1 MTSTAV
7 HNAMLDALR
16 RWYAERMRVLRRH
29 PLALAYLRRCARWS
43 EFLDADPG
51 RFRRHLERPAELRQD
66 RADRMRGYAGAAE
79 AFGAAVTDAHV
90 HVSPADLDGRTLTV
104 RLVGELLATPAGL
117 LEALRRAERVT
128 VHVDSPGGVIDR
140 EILATLEAVPDST
153 AFIQHGGSGSALI
166 ALATKHRVIAPT
178 GSFLIHSA
186 VTACLGDAQALRAQA
201 RELDRQHRLDAQF
214 IARRTGQSRRT
225 VKRWLSGGDYYF
237 DPQAALRFG
246 LVHQIDPDPK

>member
-1 MTSTAV
+1 
-7 HNAMLDALR
+7 MLDALR
-16 RWYAERMRVLRRH
+16 RWYAERMPVLRQH
-29 PLALAYLRRCARWS
+29 PLALAYLRRCAWWS

-90 HVSPADLDGRTLTV
+90 HVSPADLEGRTLTV

-128 VHVDSPGGVIDR
+128 VHVNSPGGVIDH
-140 EILATLEAVPDST
+140 EILAALEAVPDST
-153 AFIQHGGSGSALI
+153 SYIAHAGSAAALL
-166 ALATKHRVIAPT
+166 ALATKRRVITST
-178 GSFLIHSA
+178 GSIMLHSA
-186 VTACLGDAQALRAQA
+186 VTACLGDAQDLHAHA
-201 RELDRQHRLDAQF
+201 RELDRQHRLDARF
-214 IARRTGQSRRT
+214 IARRTGQPRRT
-225 VKRWLSGGDYYF
+225 CHRWLDGSDWHF

-246 LVHQIDPDPK
+246 LVHQITDPSK